1 MSQKTTHNKL
11 TSYQG
16 TALISNTML
25 GAGLLTM
32 PRALSARANSPD
44 GWIALCLEGVIFIF
58 LIYLN
63 TLIMKK
69 HQYGSLFDY
78 MNEGLG
84 KWAGNII
91 NLMICLYFIGVASF
105 EARAMAEMVKF
116 FLLERTPVPVTL
128 FIFIACSV
136 YLIIGGMSDLGRLF
150 PFYLTIT
157 IIILLVV
164 FSFSFKIFDLDN
176 LRPVLG
182 QGFSPVMA
190 SLTVVS
196 VSFLGIEIMLFLPEH
211 IKNKK
216 HTFRMSAMGFGI
228 PIILYIITYVLVV
241 GALTTQDVKTMIWP
255 TIALFQS
262 FEIKGLFIERFESF
276 LLAVWIIQFFAT
288 YVSYGYFA
296 TSGLNKIFGLKHKKG
311 IIFVGIAT
319 FFGSLMPKDANKLM
333 LFSDIL
339 GYIFLV
345 FFLLPLL
352 MFAVV
357 AVKRK
362 VKKAQ

>member
-1 MSQKTTHNKL
+1 MSQKTTQNKL
-11 TSYQG
+11 TTYQG
-16 TALISNTML
+16 TAVISNTML

-32 PRALSARANSPD
+32 PRALTLKSNSPD
-44 GWIALCLEGVIFIF
+44 GWLALGLEGIIFIF

-69 HQYGSLFDY
+69 HQYPSFYDY
-78 MNEGLG
+78 MKEGLG
-84 KWAGNII
+84 KWAGNIV

-128 FIFIACSV
+128 FIFIACAV
-136 YLIIGGMSDLGRLF
+136 YLIIGGMSDMGRLF

-182 QGFSPVMA
+182 QGVSSIMN

-196 VSFLGIEIMLFLPEH
+196 VSFLGIEIMLFLPEYL
-211 IKNKK
+211 KNKK
-216 HTFRMSAMGFGI
+216 DTFRLSAMGFSI
-228 PIILYIITYVLVV
+228 PIMLYIITYVLVV
-241 GALTTQDVKTMIWP
+241 GALTLQDVKTMIWP

-276 LLAVWIIQFFAT
+276 LLAVWIIQFFGT

-296 TSGLNKIFGLKHKKG
+296 TSGLNKIFGLKKKIG
-311 IIFVGIAT
+311 VIFVAIVT
-319 FFGSLMPKDANKLM
+319 YFGSLLSKDANKLM

-339 GYIFLV
+339 GYIFFGL
-345 FFLLPLL
+345 FLLPLL

>member
-1 MSQKTTHNKL
+1 MSHKKTQSKIS
-11 TSYQG
+11 SYQG
-16 TALISNTML
+16 AALISNTML

-32 PRALSARANSPD
+32 PRALTLKSNSPD
-44 GWIALCLEGVIFIF
+44 GWIALGLEGIIFIF

-69 HQYGSLFDY
+69 HQYPSFFEY

-84 KWAGNII
+84 KWAGNIV
-91 NLMICLYFIGVASF
+91 NLMICLYLIGVASF

-136 YLIIGGMSDLGRLF
+136 YLIIGGMSDIGRLF

-157 IIILLVV
+157 IIILLIV
-164 FSFSFKIFDLDN
+164 FAFSFKIFNLDN

-182 QGFSPVMA
+182 QGFSSITS

-196 VSFLGIEIMLFLPEH
+196 VSFLGIEVMLFLPEYL
-211 IKNKK
+211 KNKK
-216 HTFRMSAMGFGI
+216 DAFRLSATGFSI
-228 PIILYIITYVLVV
+228 PIILYMISYVIVV
-241 GALTTQDVKTMIWP
+241 GALTTQDVQTMIWP

-262 FEIKGLFIERFESF
+262 FELKGLFIERFESF
-276 LLAVWIIQFFAT
+276 LLAVWIVQFFTT

-296 TSGLNKIFGLKHKKG
+296 TSGLKKIFGLPMKKG
-311 IIFVGIAT
+311 IIFVAIAT
-319 FFGSLMPKDANKLM
+319 YFGSLMPKDANVLM
-333 LFSDIL
+333 TFSDIL
-339 GYIFLV
+339 GYIFFGL
-345 FFLLPLL
+345 FLLPLL
-352 MFAVV
+352 LFIVV

-362 VKKAQ
+362 VKAQ